1 MLTRLVVLALGAAL
15 VVLPLPLSAQTPDP
29 ELVLGLRQVRE
40 GDFESAV
47 TTLESVVRRLGP
59 LADRSRDLVQA
70 YVQLG
75 VAYVALD
82 QPEQA
87 RSRFREA
94 LARDR
99 NLKLSPAE
107 YSPKV
112 LNVFEQ
118 ARREARQAGRAKGRS
133 KAPLIV
139 LGVGAAAA
147 GVVLATRGGSNVA
160 PPSFSG
166 VRFGTPVV
174 VCEDGSV
181 NVPIPVQ
188 ILVEAQAGGS
198 SVSVSADATLIIV
211 ASADPGEVNFA
222 SHQTTTVAPTTVAAN
237 SHATLQVST
246 ALICN
251 NGRGDAG
258 RFNEWMGRVTLNTS
272 AGVFT
277 VETVD
282 RMRVNIF

>member
-1 MLTRLVVLALGAAL
+1 MLTRLVALVLGAAL

-47 TTLESVVRRLGP
+47 TTLEAVVRRLVP

-118 ARREARQAGRAKGRS
+118 ARREARQAGRGKSRT

-188 ILVEAQAGGS
+188 ILVEAQAGS